1 MLETVWGLE
10 VYEQETHLGSVFYS
24 GIRTSEKIASCM
36 LLLFGGLVVMCS
48 ILPFELNAVC

>member
-24 GIRTSEKIASCM
+24 GIRTPEKIAVCFYCLGDWLSYEVYCD
-36 LLLFGGLVVMCS
+36 
-48 ILPFELNAVC
+48 LN

>member
-24 GIRTSEKIASCM
+24 GIRTSEKIA
-36 LLLFGGLVVMCS
+36 
-48 ILPFELNAVC
+48 VCFYCLGPGCHMKYIAI